1 MDSYRFVCNIV
12 AYMAHRNFQLNCSA
26 SNTDVTR
33 FSKAKKI
40 TSTQR
45 LQGNEVDTRMFE
57 ASGFK
62 FGGDSSSDSASIFH
76 FKSPSGDT
84 ATVQKRCVLV
94 RHSDKPPSPFV
105 RPQVLKRWDFDHKL
119 QLMSAAVST

>member
-1 MDSYRFVCNIV
+1 MIV
-12 AYMAHRNFQLNCSA
+12 ILLLVWHTEIFNSTAQPETRI
-26 SNTDVTR
+26 VTR
-33 FSKAKKI
+33 FSKATKM

-84 ATVQKRCVLV
+84 ATVQKRCCVLV
-94 RHSDKPPSPFV
+94 RHSDKPPSTFV

>member
-1 MDSYRFVCNIV
+1 M
-12 AYMAHRNFQLNCSA
+12 
-26 SNTDVTR
+26 
-33 FSKAKKI
+33 

-57 ASGFK
+57 ASGYK
-62 FGGDSSSDSASIFH
+62 FGGDSISDSASIFH

-84 ATVQKRCVLV
+84 ATVKAMLCSRTSVRQTSLTGCVN
-94 RHSDKPPSPFV
+94 
-105 RPQVLKRWDFDHKL
+105 QVLKRWDFDHKL